1 MSSFDAGAILRET
14 RDYIREAVPGE
25 YKSLQL
31 ERVVFGLFFTG
42 VKLNNGDGGICFTPV
57 KAIPEAVCCPSSAKV
72 MPLSGRLKGMEADR
86 VLREMEE
93 GNPLKKALG
102 IATLNALS
110 LTLERSQGTPD
121 FEVIL
126 EKDALD
132 LLTLHEEEFVVVVG
146 ALAPYLKRLKARGK
160 PFRVLEM
167 DPRTL
172 KKDEMPFYSPAEEA
186 PLYVPKADLL
196 VVTGTSLVN
205 DTLEGLLA
213 LARKD
218 ARVVVLGPTASQY
231 PRAFFERGV
240 DMLGGIR
247 VTAPDD
253 LLDLLAEAGSGYHF
267 FGRSA
272 ERTTIVPRRNS

>member
-25 YKSLQL
+25 YESLQM

-42 VKLNNGDGGICFTPV
+42 VKLTNGDGGICFTPV

>member
-25 YKSLQL
+25 YESLQM

-110 LTLERSQGTPD
+110 LTLERSQGTPN
-121 FEVIL
+121 FEVVL

>member
-25 YKSLQL
+25 YESLQM

-42 VKLNNGDGGICFTPV
+42 VKLTNGDGGICFTPV

-110 LTLERSQGTPD
+110 LTLERSQGTPN
-121 FEVIL
+121 FEVVL

>member
-1 MSSFDAGAILRET
+1 M
-14 RDYIREAVPGE
+14 
-25 YKSLQL
+25 

-42 VKLNNGDGGICFTPV
+42 VKLSNGDGGICFTPV

-72 MPLSGRLKGMEADR
+72 MPLSGRLKGMEVDR

-93 GNPLKKALG
+93 GSPLKKALG

-110 LTLERSQGTPD
+110 LTLERSQGTPN
-121 FEVIL
+121 FEVVL

-132 LLTLHEEEFVVVVG
+132 LLTLHEEEFVVVIG

-218 ARVVVLGPTASQY
+218 AKVVVLGPTASQY

-253 LLDLLAEAGSGYHF
+253 LLELLAEGGSGYHF

-272 ERTTIVPRRNS
+272 ERTTIVPRLS

>member
-110 LTLERSQGTPD
+110 LTLERSQGTPN
-121 FEVIL
+121 FEVVL

>member
-1 MSSFDAGAILRET
+1 MISFDPGVILKET
-14 RDYIREAVPGE
+14 WAYLRQALAEE
-25 YKSLQL
+25 YASLRV

-42 VKLNNGDGGICFTPV
+42 VKLSNGDGGICFTPV

-72 MPLSGRLKGMEADR
+72 MPLSGRLKGMEVDK

-93 GNPLKKALG
+93 GSPLKKALG

-121 FEVIL
+121 FEVVL

-132 LLTLHEEEFVVVVG
+132 LLTLHEEEFVVMVG

-218 ARVVVLGPTASQY
+218 AKVVVLGPTASQY

-253 LLDLLAEAGSGYHF
+253 LLELLAEGGSGYHF

-272 ERTTIVPRRNS
+272 ERTTIVPRLS

>member
-1 MSSFDAGAILRET
+1 MISFDPGVILKET
-14 RDYIREAVPGE
+14 RSHIRRALPGE
-25 YKSLQL
+25 YDLL
-31 ERVVFGLFFTG
+31 RVERVVFGLFFTG
-42 VKLNNGDGGICFTPV
+42 VKLSNGDGGICFTPV
-57 KAIPEAVCCPSSAKV
+57 KAIPEAVCCPSSAKA
-72 MPLSGRLKGMEADR
+72 MPLSGRLKGMEVDR
-86 VLREMEE
+86 VLQEMEQE
-93 GNPLKKALG
+93 SPLKKALG
-102 IATLNALS
+102 IAILNALS

-132 LLTLHEEEFVVVVG
+132 AVTLNEEDFVVVVG
-146 ALAPYLKRLKARGK
+146 ALAPFLKRLKTRGK

-172 KKDEMPFYSPAEEA
+172 KKDEMPFYAPAEEA
-186 PLYVPKADLL
+186 PRYVPEADVL
-196 VVTGTSLVN
+196 VITGTSLVN

-218 ARVVVLGPTASQY
+218 ARVLVLGPTASQY

-267 FGRSA
+267 FGKSA
-272 ERTTIVPRRNS
+272 ERTTIVPRSS